1 MIGLDRN
8 LLKVTLLLRFNFKY
22 ANISLYVKINY
33 RVGGILLGKKIKK
46 HRLCSDN
53 SFSSC
58 SKYYNQYIFNNEI
71 K

>member
-33 RVGGILLGKKIKK
+33 RAGGILLGKKI
-46 HRLCSDN
+46 
-53 SFSSC
+53 
-58 SKYYNQYIFNNEI
+58 
-71 K
+71 